1 MPNRPVRRQRQLLLL
16 AVAVVIF
23 AVLPSIARWQMVALG
38 FGLVAIGVALIVQGR
53 RRRQPPAA

>member
-38 FGLVAIGVALIVQGR
+38 FGLILIGVVLIVRGR
-53 RRRQPPAA
+53 RGRPPAA